1 MIDKG
6 YIILAVSQFANFLNF
21 RSIFNDFCSNRET
34 AQDKSHTFSK
44 QEEQMPKWL
53 LIDFVCVHSGIL
65 LNVRMYARA
74 CVHTCG
80 NYLPLIQI

>member
-1 MIDKG
+1 MSEKE

-21 RSIFNDFCSNRET
+21 RSTFNDYCSNRET
-34 AQDKSHTFSK
+34 AQDKSHTISK
-44 QEEQMPKWL
+44 QEEQMLRWL
-53 LIDFVCVHSGIL
+53 I

-80 NYLPLIQI
+80 NYLPLIQIWLCHELYWG